1 MLLFCSPL
9 WTGPSIMGG
18 EINSIHQLFVSLG
31 PLMPPFI
38 ARGGFI
44 NVCGLDLS
52 PLAWH
57 WIKTLLFLHRFC
69 FFPPFSFFGAN
80 SLPANS
86 AIIPTKINCYGE
98 GDARQREP
106 MGTLQTGVYYSEF
119 MSAGCRQK
127 EWGCFKEAKTLNGG
141 AVIVIFIGW
150 YSKPLGSGSLK
161 STTLCKKTDQ
171 SGFDRLEI
179 SWILV

>member
-1 MLLFCSPL
+1 MFVDLIWAHLLDTELKHYSFY
-9 WTGPSIMGG
+9 TG
-18 EINSIHQLFVSLG
+18 F
-31 PLMPPFI
+31 
-38 ARGGFI
+38 
-44 NVCGLDLS
+44 
-52 PLAWH
+52 
-57 WIKTLLFLHRFC
+57 

-119 MSAGCRQK
+119 MSAGRRQK

-179 SWILV
+179 SWIRIIQVFMKLLIGIQNWKYNTCSSFSETEAINGT